1 MFMSSL
7 VFRNTLQLKYAS
19 TGTSVFKNLLEKCVI
34 RRPHSQVIQ
43 QNSRSF
49 FTSSQRQIKFTR
61 WKKASKVEEKCQKA
75 EMDYSNKILNNVL
88 IFNFERPVAYTVVI
102 SFAFIQ
108 LFGMYS
114 MVTNIYDTY
123 CQDLFDKAKSWKEKI
138 NEHPISLLTIAIGC
152 IFGPMIFV
160 LIVFFAGRTIRRII
174 LHKGGKEV
182 TFVTY
187 HLNPRRQVFTE
198 SLENMS
204 CKASRKYRNTL
215 PLNIKGKRFYYFID
229 TDGEI
234 LNENLFD
241 FTVGVKREL
250 DKD

>member
-1 MFMSSL
+1 MFMSSFVL
-7 VFRNTLQLKYAS
+7 RNTLQLKYPS
-19 TGTSVFKNLLEKCVI
+19 TGTSVFKTLLEKCVI
-34 RRPHSQVIQ
+34 KRGNLQVIQ

-61 WKKASKVEEKCQKA
+61 CKKSAKVEQNV
-75 EMDYSNKILNNVL
+75 EMDYSSKILNNVL
-88 IFNFERPVAYTVVI
+88 IFQFERPVAYKIVV

-123 CQDLFDKAKSWKEKI
+123 CQDLFEAAKSWKERIKS
-138 NEHPISLLTIAIGC
+138 HPFSLVTIAIGC
-152 IFGPMIFV
+152 IFGPMILV
-160 LIVFFAGRTIRRII
+160 LVVFFSGRTIRRII

-187 HLNPRRQVFTE
+187 NLNPSRQVFTE

-204 CKASRKYRNTL
+204 CKTSRKYRSTL
-215 PLNIKGKRFYYFID
+215 PLSIKGKRFYYFID

-241 FTVGVKREL
+241 FTVGIKREFYN
-250 DKD
+250 D